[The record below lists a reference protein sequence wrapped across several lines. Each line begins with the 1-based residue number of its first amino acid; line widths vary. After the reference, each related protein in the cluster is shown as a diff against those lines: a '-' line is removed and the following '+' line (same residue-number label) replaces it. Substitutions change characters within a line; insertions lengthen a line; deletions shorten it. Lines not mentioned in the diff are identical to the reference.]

1 MKLQLA
7 RKAPDLFFEVADG
20 VLVSVGEEIEDFVL
34 YVILFQ
40 VVHQVGPV
48 ALKGQPSNTSEVFTR
63 TSPSERRKRPTFTCS
78 LDVTAQKTISVNP
91 CDGNIR
97 KQIPPITRPS
107 LISDSVLCFLG
118 SEEGPVER
126 GGRGQLVSESEE
138 NQELLTGQR
147 PVV

>member
-1 MKLQLA
+1 MLA
-7 RKAPDLFFEVADG
+7 KAPDLFFEVADG

-48 ALKGQPSNTSEVFTR
+48 ALKRQPSNSSEGSNR
-63 TSPSERRKRPTFTCS
+63 TNPAEWRKRPTFTCS

-91 CDGNIR
+91 CDGNMR
-97 KQIPPITRPS
+97 KQIPPMTRPS

-118 SEEGPVER
+118 SDK
-126 GGRGQLVSESEE
+126 
-138 NQELLTGQR
+138 R
-147 PVV
+147 PGEK